1 MCKRLDIQ
9 IVRLLYELLWYSAA
23 LSDTASAEINDEI
36 RRI

>member
-9 IVRLLYELLWYSAA
+9 IVRLFYELLWYSAA
-23 LSDTASAEINDEI
+23 LSASAEINDEI